1 MIASIEA
8 RLRFRDKYR
17 ELEGAARVLGLSFV
31 LPEQA
36 VVQECTHESSQA
48 NEMKFQDLFELLG

>member
-1 MIASIEA
+1 MIASIWA

-31 LPEQA
+31 LPGQA
-36 VVQECTHESSQA
+36 VVQECTHESSQP
-48 NEMKFQDLFELLG
+48 NEMKFQDLFELLE

>member
-1 MIASIEA
+1 MIASIWA

-31 LPEQA
+31 LPGQA
-36 VVQECTHESSQA
+36 VVQECT
-48 NEMKFQDLFELLG
+48 